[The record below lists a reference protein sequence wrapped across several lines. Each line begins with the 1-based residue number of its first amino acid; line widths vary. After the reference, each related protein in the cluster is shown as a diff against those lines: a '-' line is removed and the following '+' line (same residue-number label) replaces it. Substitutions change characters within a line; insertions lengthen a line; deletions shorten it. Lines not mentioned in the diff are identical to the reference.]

1 MFTSSPHLLLSCF
14 YRWSLASWKTWSLLR
29 SAVGKAPVSKDI
41 IQPHVHVSGAGL
53 NAEASELLLFHVSC
67 LYGDQRGIRGKKR
80 GIHSNQ
86 ESLFPR
92 KKKICAS
99 LYCIQINESWS
110 ECYNKNKLAKLTQ
123 MFTSK
128 TKKKHAS
135 FIIFANPCTSVTAVT
150 TCSIKVNCWTMLQL
164 PKKEKKRNKFPERAH

>member
-80 GIHSNQ
+80 GIHSDQ

-123 MFTSK
+123 MFTFK
-128 TKKKHAS
+128 TKKICKPLHLS
-135 FIIFANPCTSVTAVT
+135 HSCHNLFHKKWTAGR
-150 TCSIKVNCWTMLQL
+150 CCNFLKR
-164 PKKEKKRNKFPERAH
+164 KKKKKNFQNVHINWNGGN